1 MGRTHS
7 FTGLIA
13 SINSST
19 INEYNNVTNIVN
31 SDTAPEDFTP
41 VESTNGYIFI
51 PDDKGIEYTQML
63 SLYADGIDS
72 NFSLDYSYFPS
83 KNGILLLGGV
93 TIQYTDKSS
102 PVAISNPANLMV
114 VKDFVNNKLT
124 GNFSVEKN
132 NKPGFTIVSSY
143 DTTNNNNSI
152 YYNFYSEDS
161 GSTNIANTN
170 EFDIN
175 SVYDFEIIG
184 EPDSTV
190 LTLKIKKNT
199 ADVFGTTHHLDINNS
214 RRIGFLA
221 NSNMTLSN
229 VRMFEYQ

>member
-1 MGRTHS
+1 MGKTHS
-7 FTGLIA
+7 LTEFIA
-13 SINSST
+13 NINSSNR
-19 INEYNNVTNIVN
+19 NEYNNVTTIVN
-31 SDTAPEDFTP
+31 SDPLPIYFTP
-41 VESTNGYIFI
+41 VESTNGYIFV
-51 PDDKGIEYTQML
+51 PDDKGVEYTQML

-93 TIQYTDKSS
+93 TIYYNDKSS

-114 VKDFVNNKLT
+114 VKEIGNNKLT

-143 DTTNNNNSI
+143 DTTNNINSR
-152 YYNFYSEDS
+152 YYHVYSEYS
-161 GSTNIANTN
+161 VSTTITDMN

-184 EPDSTV
+184 ESGSTV

-199 ADVFGTTHHLDINNS
+199 ADVFGTTNYLDINKS

-221 NSNMTLSN
+221 NSNVTLSN
-229 VRMFEYQ
+229 VRMYEYQ